1 MERSLNENDRFAA
14 ELRHRFE
21 AASLL
26 CLNVI
31 SSRGSG
37 KTTLLERTL
46 RDLPEGARAA
56 VLTDDI
62 KTDTESRRIARAGHI
77 VKPMS
82 IGGAS
87 HLDAARVTRALDD
100 CQLDGVDFLFIEN
113 VGTLDRASGVDLGEH
128 AKIVLL
134 SVTEADDT
142 PGRFPDIYRHAG
154 LALITKS
161 DLLAGV
167 EFNVAHA
174 RAHAQRIHPGLRHI
188 VVSCRS
194 GEGLS
199 EWQQWLTVRRAALA
213 PMGIPR

>member
-1 MERSLNENDRFAA
+1 PTFRPHDCDRPTLSLPREKRDTCESPVSTAGSRRGRVSLGCTDVERSLNENDRFAA

-37 KTTLLERTL
+37 KTTLLERPL

-154 LALITKS
+154 LARITKS
-161 DLLAGV
+161 
-167 EFNVAHA
+167 
-174 RAHAQRIHPGLRHI
+174 
-188 VVSCRS
+188 
-194 GEGLS
+194 
-199 EWQQWLTVRRAALA
+199 TVRAGA
-213 PMGIPR
+213 